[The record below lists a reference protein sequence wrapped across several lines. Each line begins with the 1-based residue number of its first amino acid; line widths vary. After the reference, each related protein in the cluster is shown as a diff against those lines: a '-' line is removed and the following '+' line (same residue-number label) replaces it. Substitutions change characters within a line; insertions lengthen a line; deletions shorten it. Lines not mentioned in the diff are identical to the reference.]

1 MDEDKLDKVDAIHTV
16 EEDNITPPP
25 HYRPDGPP
33 QVVTS
38 DTARQGPLGLPVFI
52 VLAGSLV
59 AIGIVWIAIALFTGH
74 HGL

>member
-1 MDEDKLDKVDAIHTV
+1 MDEL
-16 EEDNITPPP
+16 EEDGIHVVEDDNIRPPP

-38 DTARQGPLGLPVFI
+38 DTARQGPLGTRVLI
-52 VLAGSLV
+52 VLAGSLA
-59 AIGIVWIAIALFTGH
+59 AIGVAWIVVAAFSG

>member
-1 MDEDKLDKVDAIHTV
+1 MDERDKDDGIHVV

-38 DTARQGPLGLPVFI
+38 DTAGRDGGEPGF
-52 VLAGSLV
+52 SSCSRV
-59 AIGIVWIAIALFTGH
+59 AS
-74 HGL
+74 